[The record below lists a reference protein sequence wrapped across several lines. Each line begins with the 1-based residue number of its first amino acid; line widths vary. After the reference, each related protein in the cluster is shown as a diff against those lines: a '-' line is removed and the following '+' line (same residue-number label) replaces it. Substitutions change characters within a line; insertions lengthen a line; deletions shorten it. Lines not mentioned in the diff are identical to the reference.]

1 MRLDIAK
8 EALSSLKLIDVA
20 GRLVANLDT
29 SKRAFDM
36 KDYARGMYFIEL
48 SNEDKQSIVKIVLK

>member
-8 EALSSLKLIDVA
+8 ETLSSLRLIDVA
-20 GRLVANLDT
+20 GRVVANLDT
-29 SKRAFDM
+29 LNRAFNM

-48 SNEDKQSIVKIVLK
+48 SNEDKRSIVKIVLK